1 MAINKNFVIKN
12 GVQVSTDLIIGD
24 ADNNKVGIGTTIPGY
39 DLHVARGRKSRGGIG
54 ATDLVVTGVSTIK
67 DLLVT
72 GFSGFS
78 SDVSV
83 TGIVSARSF
92 GIGTT
97 EVIDRG
103 LRLSGIAS
111 LDAIT
116 INTIEQAIRVGP
128 NSFTDLKVTG
138 ISTFIGIAT
147 FSTGID
153 IKSGVSTFSAP
164 LRLGFA
170 HTTDHAGVAL
180 GATVGFGTSAFFRD
194 DAAIFMGS
202 DSDLKIHHD
211 GSNSRIQDVGT
222 GDLIIQG
229 SADIKLQSA
238 SEENYIVAND
248 TGSVDVYFDNSK
260 KLETTSGGLK
270 VTGITTLTDR
280 LHVEAGIS
288 TFDADVRFGIGA
300 TVGFGTSAF
309 FRDDAAIFLGNDS
322 DLKIHHDGS
331 NSRIQDVGTG
341 DLILQGSADI
351 KLQSASAEN
360 YIVAND
366 TGSVEQYFDNSKK
379 TETTSGGFKVTG
391 ITTLT
396 DRLHVEAGIS
406 TFDADVRFGIGATV
420 GFGTSAFFKDDAA
433 IFLGD
438 DSDLKIHHDGSNSR
452 IQDVGT
458 GDLILQ
464 GSADIKLQ
472 SASAE
477 NYIVANDT
485 GSVEIYYDN
494 SKKLESTSG
503 GLSVTG
509 ITTFSDRIN
518 VVSGVST
525 FQDNAKLTFGTQGD
539 LVVYH
544 SGSHSFISDT
554 TGTGNLVIQS
564 NRIDI
569 QNAAGDE
576 DIARFNENEDV
587 QLYYDDG
594 LVFQTTPQ
602 GINVVGVTTSKRL
615 NISGV
620 STFTSIGSNLIPDTD
635 GSRNIGAAGS
645 EWQDLH
651 IDGTANIDTLDVD
664 ATSNFADDVTLVAA
678 GSSTILF
685 DASAHQVVF
694 QDNIRAKFGTGSDL
708 SVYHNGANSFIDNT
722 TGVLFLRSDSN
733 IIFEDT
739 SSGHNFIKANNN
751 GTTSNVELYQ
761 NNNIKLET
769 TSGGLNVT
777 GITTISDRLQVTSGI
792 STFYDTTQS
801 TSATT
806 GAVVLD
812 GGLGVAKN
820 VNIGG
825 NLTVTGT
832 TTFNG
837 GTITL
842 GDADTDNVV
851 FSADVDS
858 SITPDDD
865 DTYDLGS
872 GTKEWKDLFIDG
884 IAHLDNVDA
893 GIATVGRLNVSGV
906 STFTSSANFNGLID
920 ANGGAHIDNL
930 RLGVDADNDITTSSG
945 NLTLDS
951 SGGTVEVND
960 NLQVDGQTDLN
971 GDINLGN
978 ATSDTITVTGRF
990 DSSLLPSGDTQD
1002 LGSASQEWDGL
1013 FIDGSAH
1020 IDVLDVDE
1028 TAFVTETLT
1037 VGTGVTIQRH
1047 GGVSIAGIT
1056 TIGGALGVAGN
1067 VTITNTAP
1075 ALVLTDTD
1083 HDSDFNIQASGGI
1096 LAFNDA
1102 TNSATR
1108 LQINSDGDVKVGS
1121 GVTFQQ
1127 NGNVAI
1133 AGITTIGGDVTLTG
1147 TTPTITFTDTDNN
1160 PDFTIKNDNG
1170 GLRFRDETNSAS
1182 RMLINSDGHVDILA
1196 NLDATQGIDIT
1207 GAVTQGSGDIT
1218 LTATVGSGSSTIV
1231 FDTSA
1236 GTLTFQDNIRLNIGS
1251 SSDLSIYHNGTDSY
1265 IQEQGTG
1272 NLKLVTPASGVITIE
1287 EADANLALFTADSGV
1302 KLYDGSNNIRVT
1314 TTTDGVDIGGTGSI
1328 RVPNGTTGERNSSPA
1343 AGDFRYNTT
1352 TGKFEGYTDEW
1363 GDIGGGSVEEVDTS
1377 VSTTSATSCGSFA
1390 IASFRSAVI
1399 VAQIT
1404 QGSNYQMGRYLV
1416 IHDGT
1421 NVTTVEESAVAT
1433 GSMLGTFEGVINGSN
1448 LEFRVTMGSSSS
1460 ATVTTK
1466 IDTVTV

>member
-54 ATDLVVTGVSTIK
+54 ATDLVVTGVSTVK
-67 DLLVT
+67 DVLVT

-97 EVIDRG
+97 EIIDRG
-103 LRLSGIAS
+103 MRLSGIAS

-238 SEENYIVAND
+238 SAENYIVAND

-396 DRLHVEAGIS
+396 NRLHVQAGVS

-420 GFGTSAFFKDDAA
+420 GFGTSAFFLDNAA
-433 IFLGD
+433 IFMGD
-438 DSDLKIHHDGSNSR
+438 QEDLKIFADQDGDVR
-452 IQDVGT
+452 IQQQNAGKIIISST
-458 GDLILQ
+458 GAGDAIQLQARHGEQSLIARVD
-464 GSADIKLQ
+464 GA
-472 SASAE
+472 
-477 NYIVANDT
+477 
-485 GSVEIYYDN
+485 VEQYYDN
-494 SKKLESTSG
+494 SKKTETTSG
-503 GLSVTG
+503 GFNITG

-525 FQDNAKLTFGTQGD
+525 FQDNAKLTFGTQSD
-539 LVVYH
+539 LIVYH
-544 SGSHSFISDT
+544 SGSHSFIQDT
-554 TGTGNLVIQS
+554 TGTGNLYIDS
-564 NRIDI
+564 NSLQIR
-569 QNAAGDE
+569 NAAGDE
-576 DIARFNENEDV
+576 TQATFAENGAV
-587 QLYYDDG
+587 SLFYDNG
-594 LVFQTTPQ
+594 NVFQTTPQ
-602 GINVVGVTTSKRL
+602 GVNVSGVTTSNRL

-620 STFTSIGSNLIPDTD
+620 STFN
-635 GSRNIGAAGS
+635 GA
-645 EWQDLH
+645 
-651 IDGTANIDTLDVD
+651 LDVNS
-664 ATSNFADDVTLVAA
+664 TSNFSDDVTLVAA

-685 DASAHQVVF
+685 DASNHDLTF
-694 QDNIRAKFGTGSDL
+694 QDNIRAKFGTGKDL
-708 SVYHNGANSFIDNT
+708 TVYHNGANSFIDNT
-722 TGVLFLRSDSN
+722 NGNLFVRNDN
-733 IIFEDT
+733 AIIFEDT
-739 SSGHNFIKANNN
+739 SSGHNFLKVNND
-751 GTTSNVELYQ
+751 GTTSNVELYH
-761 NNNIKLET
+761 NNSIKLQT

-832 TTFNG
+832 STFNG

-858 SITPDDD
+858 NIIPDDD
-865 DTYDLGS
+865 DSFDLGS
-872 GTKEWKDLFIDG
+872 STKEWQDLFLDG
-884 IAHLDNVDA
+884 
-893 GIATVGRLNVSGV
+893 T
-906 STFTSSANFNGLID
+906 
-920 ANGGAHIDNL
+920 
-930 RLGVDADNDITTSSG
+930 
-945 NLTLDS
+945 
-951 SGGTVEVND
+951 
-960 NLQVDGQTDLN
+960 
-971 GDINLGN
+971 
-978 ATSDTITVTGRF
+978 
-990 DSSLLPSGDTQD
+990 
-1002 LGSASQEWDGL
+1002 
-1013 FIDGSAH
+1013 AH

-1028 TAFVTETLT
+1028 TAFVTTKLT
-1037 VGTGVTIQRH
+1037 VGTGVTIQNH

-1056 TIGGALGVAGN
+1056 TIGGNLTVTGTATQLELVGNEGVSAALRLTADQGDDDGDGWEIRSNQDDNDLTFKNDTSGSYVDKLTLKNNGDLH
-1067 VTITNTAP
+1067 ILDKIIHDGDTNTAIRFP
-1075 ALVLTDTD
+1075 AADTVTVETAGAERLRIT
-1083 HDSDFNIQASGGI
+1083 SVGIATFKEGGTGNGMGGVVASTATGGGN
-1096 LAFNDA
+1096 AGFQWA
-1102 TNSATR
+1102 TNSKGRYQVTTIGSEGSENLRVYDIQNAAER
-1108 LQINSDGDVKVGS
+1108 LRITNVGDVKVGS

-1133 AGITTIGGDVTLTG
+1133 AGISTLGGQANAVSGVHLSSDNIANGLKIGAGEDLILYHENSGNNGLIFNKTGDLYIQG
-1147 TTPTITFTDTDNN
+1147 
-1160 PDFTIKNDNG
+1160 ND
-1170 GLRFRDETNSAS
+1170 
-1182 RMLINSDGHVDILA
+1182 
-1196 NLDATQGIDIT
+1196 
-1207 GAVTQGSGDIT
+1207 
-1218 LTATVGSGSSTIV
+1218 GSGSAQTQIQIHSNAEVDIKHQ
-1231 FDTSA
+1231 
-1236 GTLTFQDNIRLNIGS
+1236 GNIRITTTA
-1251 SSDLSIYHNGTDSY
+1251 DGTD
-1265 IQEQGTG
+1265 
-1272 NLKLVTPASGVITIE
+1272 
-1287 EADANLALFTADSGV
+1287 F
-1302 KLYDGSNNIRVT
+1302 
-1314 TTTDGVDIGGTGSI
+1314 GGTGSI
-1328 RVPNGTTGERNSSPA
+1328 RVPNGTTAQRNSSPA

-1363 GDIGGGSVEEVDTS
+1363 GDIGGSGGVEEADTS

-1390 IASFRSAVI
+1390 KASFRSAAI
-1399 VAQIT
+1399 IAQIT
-1404 QGSNYQMGRYLV
+1404 QGSNYQVGRYLL

-1421 NVTTVEESAVAT
+1421 TVTTLEESAVAT

-1448 LEFRVTMGSSSS
+1448 VEFRVTMGSSSS